1 MTQGSSIE
9 RRQGKAAGRKLRP
22 LLAAAAF
29 LAVSLLGA
37 PPVRDGHWRLSDCL
51 TVAAAMAQAVEDSLS
66 EAYDPGDLQQDLP
79 AEIREP
85 LAKTY
90 APEDLQQALP
100 AEQEDELIL
109 PREGWNPPDWVG
121 QIVTIMFWLLIGV
134 AALMAIFY
142 LGRELPAWL
151 GRRRQLKAG
160 AVPMVQGMPVAFD
173 SQLLDAL
180 ERADRLAAEGQF
192 AEALHLLLLHSFDY
206 LKRHLGGVYGPSS
219 TAREILHRSRL
230 PDAGRQSLGA
240 IVDAAE
246 ISYFGGRSVDG
257 GIYAACRRHYQA
269 FAFGGV
275 QS

>member
-1 MTQGSSIE
+1 MTQGSSIG
-9 RRQGKAAGRKLRP
+9 RRLGKAAGRKLRP
-22 LLAAAAF
+22 LLAVAAF
-29 LAVSLLGA
+29 LAAGNLATTPGS
-37 PPVRDGHWRLSDCL
+37 DGHCRLSACL
-51 TVAAAMAQAVEDSLS
+51 TVTAAMAQEVEDSLS
-66 EAYDPGDLQQDLP
+66 DAYDSGDLQQDLP
-79 AEIREP
+79 PELREQ

-90 APEDLQQALP
+90 APEDLQQTLP
-100 AEQEDELIL
+100 AEQEDE
-109 PREGWNPPDWVG
+109 PMRRREGWNPPDWVG

-134 AALMAIFY
+134 AVLLAIFY

-151 GRRRQLKAG
+151 GRRRQLKTG
-160 AVPMVQGMPVAFD
+160 AVPMVQGMPVAVD

-180 ERADRLAAEGQF
+180 QRADRLASEGQF

-230 PDAGRQSLGA
+230 PAAGRQSLGA

-257 GIYAACRRHYQA
+257 GVYAACRRHYQA

>member
-1 MTQGSSIE
+1 MTQGSSNG
-9 RRQGKAAGRKLRP
+9 RRLGRAAGRKARP

-29 LAVSLLGA
+29 LAVWILGTPA
-37 PPVRDGHWRLSDCL
+37 GRDWRQSDSL
-51 TVAAAMAQAVEDSLS
+51 TVTAAMAQDVEDSLT
-66 EAYDPGDLQQDLP
+66 EAYDPGDLQQDMPPEL
-79 AEIREP
+79 REQ

-90 APEDLQQALP
+90 AQEDLQQTLP
-100 AEQEDELIL
+100 AEKQDEPIQM
-109 PREGWNPPDWVG
+109 REGWNPPDWVG
-121 QIVTIMFWLLIGV
+121 QIALIMFWLLIGV
-134 AALMAIFY
+134 LVLLAVFY
-142 LGRELPAWL
+142 LGRELPAWI

-160 AVPMVQGMPVAFD
+160 VAPMVQGVPVAVD

-180 ERADRLAAEGQF
+180 GKADHLAAEGQF

-206 LKRHLGGVYGPSS
+206 LKRHLGGIYGPSS

-246 ISYFGGRSVDG
+246 ISYFGGRPVDG
-257 GIYAACRRHYQA
+257 GIYAACRRHYQT

>member
-1 MTQGSSIE
+1 MTQGSFNQ
-9 RRQGKAAGRKLRP
+9 RRLGRAAGRKARRF
-22 LLAAAAF
+22 LAAAAF
-29 LAVSLLGA
+29 LAGWSLGN
-37 PPVRDGHWRLSDCL
+37 PSDGFGQWRLSDSL
-51 TVAAAMAQAVEDSLS
+51 TMTAAIAQEVEDSLS
-66 EAYDPGDLQQDLP
+66 DAYDPGDLQQDLP
-79 AEIREP
+79 LELREQ

-90 APEDLQQALP
+90 AQEDLQQALP
-100 AEQEDELIL
+100 AEKPDEPIHL
-109 PREGWNPPDWVG
+109 RRGWNPPDWVG

-134 AALMAIFY
+134 AVLLAVFY

-151 GRRRQLKAG
+151 GRRRQMKAG
-160 AVPMVQGMPVAFD
+160 ATPMVEGVQVGVD

-180 ERADRLAAEGQF
+180 GRADRLAAEGQF

-206 LKRHLGGVYGPSS
+206 LKRHLGGIYGPSS

-246 ISYFGGRSVDG
+246 VSHFGGRPVDG

>member
-1 MTQGSSIE
+1 
-9 RRQGKAAGRKLRP
+9 

-29 LAVSLLGA
+29 LAVSFLGA
-37 PPVRDGHWRLSDCL
+37 PSGRNDHLRLSDSL
-51 TVAAAMAQAVEDSLS
+51 TVAAAMAQEVEDSPS
-66 EAYDPGDLQQDLP
+66 EPYDAGDLQRDLP
-79 AEIREP
+79 PELREQ
-85 LAKTY
+85 LAKAY
-90 APEDLQQALP
+90 APEDLQQTLP
-100 AEQEDELIL
+100 AEQVDEPI
-109 PREGWNPPDWVG
+109 PVREGWNPPDWVG
-121 QIVTIMFWLLIGV
+121 QIVKIMFWLLVGV
-134 AALMAIFY
+134 AALLAIFY

-160 AVPMVQGMPVAFD
+160 TAPMVQGMPVAVD

-180 ERADRLAAEGQF
+180 ERADRLASEGQF

-230 PDAGRQSLGA
+230 PETGRRSLGA

-257 GIYAACRRHYQA
+257 GIYAACRRHYQN